1 MTRKLEML
9 KEKAESKIN
18 ELELLLTKNLPK
30 KGDYS
35 NDCSYTS
42 ILNTIN
48 DLRYEIDS
56 ITNED
61 MTPSLD
67 WKIENE
73 RMGYEKSDDLVV

>member
-30 KGDYS
+30 KGDS
-35 NDCSYTS
+35 STECLYTS
-42 ILNTIN
+42 IINTIY
-48 DLRYEIDS
+48 DLRYEIES
-56 ITNED
+56 ITNKD
-61 MTPSLD
+61 MIPSLD
-67 WKIENE
+67 WESENE

>member
-9 KEKAESKIN
+9 QEEAENKIN

-30 KGDYS
+30 KGDHS
-35 NDCSYTS
+35 NDCSYTD

-48 DLRYEIDS
+48 DLRYRIDS

-61 MTPSLD
+61 MIPSLD
-67 WKIENE
+67 WEVENE
-73 RMGYEKSDDLVV
+73 RMGYEKSNDLII